1 MIEKSR
7 IEYTLDRPK
16 EASCFKSVTELTE
29 SVIVRVGD
37 PVVLITAGV
46 TMRMA
51 FPAVTPES
59 VTEIDVGHGS
69 ERADAEEADWMIGRG
84 DPLNVA
90 RVAAAPLNA
99 VVVVHAAELV
109 SGAETI
115 LYEL

>member
-69 ERADAEEADWMIGRG
+69 ERADAEEADWMIGE
-84 DPLNVA
+84 
-90 RVAAAPLNA
+90 
-99 VVVVHAAELV
+99 AEA
-109 SGAETI
+109 SA
-115 LYEL
+115 